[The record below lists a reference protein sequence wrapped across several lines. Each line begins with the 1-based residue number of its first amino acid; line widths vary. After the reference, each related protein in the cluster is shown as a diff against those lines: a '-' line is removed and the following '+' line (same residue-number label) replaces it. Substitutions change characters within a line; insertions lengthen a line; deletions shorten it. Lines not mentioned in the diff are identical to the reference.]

1 MHPRI
6 EENGIVFEVEVGR
19 DEALATLELYK
30 QICPGQSSLSSLQG
44 VLQAMDKGGVSTH
57 THTQTLNCLSAA
69 GHTKPRLLT
78 NPPPSGRAA
87 LVSGLSRSKVSDK
100 EWPQH

>member
-1 MHPRI
+1 MRPRI

-57 THTQTLNCLSAA
+57 TQTLNCLWCWPHKA
-69 GHTKPRLLT
+69 LLA
-78 NPPPSGRAA
+78 N
-87 LVSGLSRSKVSDK
+87 LSSSLWARSTCL
-100 EWPQH
+100 